1 MAGQDFN
8 INIRTLADLTG
19 IKLTQEQLN
28 ALQTAAA
35 NGNKQAIA
43 ALKQLTAAEKEA
55 AQAARQQAQEQ
66 VQGIRNASAY
76 GLLIGGFVA
85 KAINDLA
92 TAQNKVTKEIDEQG
106 RALVKNVQE
115 WDKLAKAASTPEQL
129 ANVGEKAVSQIDAL
143 RIKFNEVNGEALSL
157 TDTVKDLIE
166 KFATWTPFQPGS
178 NQALLDE
185 RVRAA
190 QQAVAEA
197 QENAARVVK
206 RGLDEQRD
214 AREDIDGVIARENR
228 HLADQQALLRNI
240 DPKTNLQSWVAVEQT
255 VERITKKLAELN
267 AQRQKQVE
275 AGEPTTR
282 GGLLGQQ
289 EQQLQD
295 LSQSGQL
302 TPAEQNVVFQQGI
315 KTHTEKFDQD
325 IKDRTNAF
333 NKEIE
338 DRNKRFTGGVST
350 GVPLQSGVPLPA
362 GVPGVPGQGF
372 PAPASGSTIEFN
384 QQILTALQQ
393 ILAEFR

>member
-1 MAGQDFN
+1 MADQDFN

-92 TAQNKVTKEIDEQG
+92 TAQNKVTKELDEQG
-106 RALVKNVQE
+106 RVLVKNVQE
-115 WDKLAKAASTPEQL
+115 WNKLAQSASTPEQL

-190 QQAVAEA
+190 QQALSDA
-197 QENAARVVK
+197 QENASATIK
-206 RGLDEQRD
+206 RGLDQQRD
-214 AREDIDGVIARENR
+214 AHEDIDGVIARETD
-228 HLADQQALLRNI
+228 HLKQQQALLRNI
-240 DPKTNLQSWVAVEQT
+240 DPKTQLQSWVAVEQT
-255 VERITKKLAELN
+255 IERITKKLAELN

-275 AGEPTTR
+275 AGQPTTR
-282 GGLLGQQ
+282 AGLLGQQ
-289 EQQLQD
+289 EGQLQD
-295 LSQSGQL
+295 LSHLGQL
-302 TPAEQNVVFQQGI
+302 TPVERERVFQQQI
-315 KTHTEKFDQD
+315 QTHTEKFDQD
-325 IKDRTNAF
+325 IKDRTDAF
-333 NKEIE
+333 NKSVE
-338 DRNKRFTGGVST
+338 DRNKRFTGGTST
-350 GVPLQSGVPLPA
+350 GIPLPPGAPLA
-362 GVPGVPGQGF
+362 GPS
-372 PAPASGSTIEFN
+372 APKIESTIQANEGLIQAIKQAFE
-384 QQILTALQQ
+384 QSMA
-393 ILAEFR
+393 RYWGP